1 MRRIFSAFVTE
12 HKPESVIAAEL
23 NDEGISSGLARPWT
37 YARIH
42 WLLRNEIYVGDI
54 VWNRTSAK
62 LGGLK
67 RPNHPEEWVRR
78 KWRFA
83 PFVERSQFDA
93 AQEIFCARLKPYPRE
108 EVLEAIRRLAHK
120 HGFLDQRLIEE
131 TSGLPSIRELHTVFG
146 GVREIRK
153 LVGAKP
159 RPGPPYRLSDNEL
172 LVALRGLLRRKG
184 RLSRRIVNKCKRM
197 PHAGV
202 YERRFGSLSR
212 AYQLIGYESGRG
224 NTLSD
229 DQVLQALR
237 NVLRRHGRLSTQ
249 LIERSKGTPSAF
261 TYRRRFGSLA
271 HAYEL
276 ISYKGGYWNQQTR
289 QSS

>member
-93 AQEIFCARLKPYPRE
+93 AQEIFCARLKPYQRE
-108 EVLEAIRRLAHK
+108 EVLESIRRLAHK

-146 GVREIRK
+146 GVREIRSWWGRS
-153 LVGAKP
+153 LGLGRPIVCRTTSSWWLCAGYSVGKA
-159 RPGPPYRLSDNEL
+159 
-172 LVALRGLLRRKG
+172 A
-184 RLSRRIVNKCKRM
+184 
-197 PHAGV
+197 
-202 YERRFGSLSR
+202 
-212 AYQLIGYESGRG
+212 
-224 NTLSD
+224 
-229 DQVLQALR
+229 
-237 NVLRRHGRLSTQ
+237 
-249 LIERSKGTPSAF
+249 SAAA
-261 TYRRRFGSLA
+261 S
-271 HAYEL
+271 
-276 ISYKGGYWNQQTR
+276 
-289 QSS
+289 